1 MHVEEKLL
9 PINSASRSGIKLE
22 LINYVVLHCSDIS
35 RLDVNI
41 VIDSFKKLKYPDSNS
56 ASVHYIIGLN
66 GEVVRIIPDDEIAY
80 HSGNKLVNRKSI
92 GIECIHENSTGSFSN
107 ATYNSLIELVADICK
122 RYNLNPLTD
131 IKRHYDITGKNCP
144 KYYIQNPLEFEKIKR
159 DVQNKL
165 ISDYVKTS

>member
-9 PINSASRSGIKLE
+9 PINSASRSGLKLE
-22 LINYVVLHCSDIS
+22 LIEHVVLHCADTP

-41 VIDSFKKLKYPDSNS
+41 VIDNFKKLKYSDSNS
-56 ASVHYIIGLN
+56 ASAHYIIGLN
-66 GEVVRIIPDDEIAY
+66 GEVIRIIPEDEIAY

-92 GIECIHENSTGSFSN
+92 GIECIHENNTGNFSN
-107 ATYNSLIELVADICK
+107 ATYDSLIELIADISK

-165 ISDYVKTS
+165 INNYVKTS